1 MTVILPSSLMRQIQ
15 ENGERQYPEEGAGLI
30 LGNIDEGA
38 RRVSGLIH
46 RANSFEPESRGRRYA
61 IDPKQMLEA
70 EQEAESRGMDIVGI
84 FHSHPDHPARPS
96 EFDLA
101 WAMPW
106 YSYIITSVSNGKA
119 GESRSWR
126 LSDDRSSFVEE
137 QLVEVHFGSAEEER

>member
-1 MTVILPSSLMRQIQ
+1 MTIILSSSLIRQIH

-30 LGNIDEGA
+30 LGKADEQA
-38 RRVSGLIH
+38 RRATGLIH
-46 RANSFEPESRGRRYA
+46 RANSLAPESRRRRYA
-61 IDPKQMLEA
+61 INPQEMLEA
-70 EQEAESRGMDIVGI
+70 EDQAESLGVDIVGV

-119 GESRSWR
+119 VESRSWR

-137 QLVEVHFGSAEEER
+137 QLVQMETEPSEEER

>member
-1 MTVILPSSLMRQIQ
+1 VTIVLSSSILRQIQ
-15 ENGERQYPEEGAGLI
+15 EHGERHYPEEGAGLI
-30 LGNIDEGA
+30 LGKIEEQT
-38 RRVSGLIH
+38 RRATGLIH
-46 RANSFEPESRGRRYA
+46 RDNSFEPESRRRRYA
-61 IDPKQMLEA
+61 IGALEMLEA
-70 EQEAESRGMDIVGI
+70 EEEAESQGADILGV

-119 GESRSWR
+119 IESRSWR

-137 QLVEVHFGSAEEER
+137 QLVQIETETFEEKP